1 MEEPAKYHSVLVCT
15 TAIANYK
22 KQQTLQAS
30 EHKQLRK
37 LRSSINN
44 LKVWGT
50 QNTAK

>member
-22 KQQTLQAS
+22 MQTLQAS
-30 EHKQLRK
+30 RQKQVRK

-44 LKVWGT
+44 LKVLGA